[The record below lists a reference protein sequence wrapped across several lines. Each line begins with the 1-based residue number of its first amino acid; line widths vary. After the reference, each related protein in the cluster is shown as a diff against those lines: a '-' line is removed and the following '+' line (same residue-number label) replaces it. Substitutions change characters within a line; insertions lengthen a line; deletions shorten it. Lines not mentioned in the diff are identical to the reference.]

1 MPDSPLHGSARPGPR
16 PTPLAARPANTH
28 QARLLRLLRDNGP
41 VSRAELG
48 EAVQLS
54 RSKLAVELDRLT
66 EIGLVE
72 EAGLAA
78 SRGGRRSAI
87 VRLASSLRFLGIDIG
102 ATSVDVAVTN
112 GELEVLGQVSEAV
125 DVRQGPDAVLAV
137 VLDLVGKLRSEGGAL
152 EVHGAGVGV
161 PGPVSFRDG
170 VPVAPPI
177 MPGWDQFPVR
187 TVLSQHLGCP
197 VLLDNDVNIMA
208 LGEMHSGLARTVDD
222 LLFVKVGTGVGCGIV
237 VDGAVYRG
245 ASGSAG
251 DIGHIRIDDVGP
263 MCSCGNVGCLEAHF
277 SGAALARDAL
287 EAARSG
293 RSDWLEARLADVGSL
308 TAADVAAALAA
319 GVPAAN
325 VLVRQGGRDLG
336 LLLAGLVS
344 FFNPGMVVIGG
355 EVAAGLG
362 HPLLAEIRSVVYRR
376 SLPLATGNLPIVL
389 SELGPQAGVVGAARM
404 ISDSVLSHG

>member
-1 MPDSPLHGSARPGPR
+1 MRRISSRPESA
-16 PTPLAARPANTH
+16 H
-28 QARLLRLLRDNGP
+28 QAQLLRLLRDEGP

-48 EAVQLS
+48 ETVKLS
-54 RSKLAVELDRLT
+54 RSKLAVELDRLIET
-66 EIGLVE
+66 GLVQ
-72 EAGLAA
+72 ALGLAA

-87 VRLASSLRFLGIDIG
+87 VALSADLRYLGIDIG
-102 ATSVDVAVTN
+102 ATSVDVAVTD
-112 GELEVLGQVSEAV
+112 GRLSVLEQVSQPI
-125 DVRQGPDAVLAV
+125 DVRHGPDAVLAV
-137 VLDLVGKLRSEGGAL
+137 VLDLVGKLRASGNAMEL
-152 EVHGAGVGV
+152 CGAGVGV

-177 MPGWDQFPVR
+177 MPGWNQFPVR

-197 VLLDNDVNIMA
+197 VLVDNDANIMA
-208 LGEMHSGLARTVDD
+208 LGEMHAGLARTVKD

-251 DIGHIRIDDVGP
+251 DIGHIRVDDDGP
-263 MCSCGNVGCLEAHF
+263 VCACGNVGCLEAYF
-277 SGAALARDAL
+277 SGAALARTGTEL
-287 EAARSG
+287 ARSG
-293 RSDWLEARLADVGSL
+293 RSDVLAQRLAEAG
-308 TAADVAAALAA
+308 TITGADVAAAAGGGDQLA
-319 GVPAAN
+319 VE
-325 VLVRQGGRDLG
+325 VVRDGGRRLG

-362 HPLLAEIRSVVYRR
+362 HPFLAEIRGVVYRR

-389 SELGPQAGVVGAARM
+389 SELGRHAGVIGAARM
-404 ISDSVLSHG
+404 VSDSVLSHE